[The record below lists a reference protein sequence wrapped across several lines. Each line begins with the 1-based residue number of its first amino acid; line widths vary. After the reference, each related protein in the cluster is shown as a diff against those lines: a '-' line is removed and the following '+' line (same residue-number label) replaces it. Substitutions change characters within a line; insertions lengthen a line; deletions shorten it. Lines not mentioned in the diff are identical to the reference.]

1 MPFTQKTLT
10 DCLQSLADRHESN
23 GTLPKSSATLAYW
36 TRFLNKGVNYCADKL
51 RLEKSTTLTTVSG
64 TIALPDDFLIINNV
78 FDSSENELYMVDS
91 GDVPSQTGYAYWIT
105 GNQTDGFA
113 LNTPNDK
120 AYTVKYSFRPTEMSS
135 GTDKCIIPD
144 IEAPVSFAYG
154 MIRKGESDPF
164 EDADKALAEC
174 DSRLAEMQSQ
184 VAINSDS
191 IGFTWN

>member
-1 MPFTQKTLT
+1 MPYTPKTLT

-23 GTLPKSSATLAYW
+23 GALPTSSATTSFW
-36 TRFLNKGVNYCADKL
+36 TRILNRGVAYCADKL

-135 GTDKCIIPD
+135 GTDVCIIPD
-144 IEAPVSFAYG
+144 PEIPVSYAYSF
-154 MIRKGESDPF
+154 IRKTESDPF
-164 EDADKALAEC
+164 EDADAALAEC
-174 DSRLAEMQSQ
+174 DARIKELQSQ
-184 VAINSDS
+184 VSINSDS